1 MRVSTGKIPPAP
13 YIIISEE
20 YIEQWAEV
28 LDITSGKG
36 YKVKRTVFT
45 EGERQYMIVDNDG
58 KYTTVSPKYCERI

>member
-1 MRVSTGKIPPAP
+1 MSVSASKIPPAP
-13 YIIISEE
+13 YIIINEE
-20 YIEQWAEV
+20 YIARWAKV

-58 KYTTVSPKYCERI
+58 KYTTVSPKCCELI

>member
-1 MRVSTGKIPPAP
+1 MSVSAGKIPPAP

-20 YIEQWAEV
+20 YITRWAKV
-28 LDITSGKG
+28 LDITSGKA

-58 KYTTVSPKYCERI
+58 KYTTVSPKSCELL